1 MTRACVLVLLCGDLA
16 AGCRDSPAP
25 DGKPLV
31 VATFFPMYDFAQ
43 QVAADRAQVISLVP
57 PGVHGHDWEPS
68 PQDVAQV
75 RRARVFVYNGAGF
88 EPWADK
94 LIKEAAGSATVVVA
108 ASAGLTVASTGADG
122 DTDPHVWLDPVRAKG
137 EVDAIRAALERSD
150 PAGKSAYEAK
160 AAAFA
165 AKLADLDGRFDAGLR
180 DCARRE
186 VVVSH
191 AAFGYL
197 ARRYRLEQ
205 IAVTGLAPQAEPSPA
220 ALVAIVR
227 TARERKVTAI
237 FLEPLV
243 SPKLAETLAREVR
256 VRLLTLDPIEGVTRK
271 EAAEGIGYVELM
283 ARNLQSR
290 IVVRAT
296 RFGRPPVAY
305 DVDSTATDIDQPRL
319 RR

>member
-1 MTRACVLVLLCGDLA
+1 VTRACLLVLLCGALA
-16 AGCRDSPAP
+16 AGCRESSAP
-25 DGKPLV
+25 GGKPLV
-31 VATFFPMYDFAQ
+31 VASFFPMYDFAR

-88 EPWADK
+88 EPWVDK

-108 ASAGLTVASTGADG
+108 ASAGLTVARTGADG
-122 DTDPHVWLDPVRAKG
+122 GTDPHVWLDPVLAKG
-137 EVDAIRAALERSD
+137 EVDAIRAALERGD

-160 AAAFA
+160 ASAYA
-165 AKLADLDGRFDAGLR
+165 AKLADLDGRFETGLR

-197 ARRYRLEQ
+197 TRRYRLEQ

-220 ALVAIVR
+220 ALAAIVR
-227 TARERKVTAI
+227 RARERKVTAI

-243 SPKLAETLAREVR
+243 SPKLAETLAREVG

-271 EAAEGIGYVELM
+271 EAAEGIGYLELM
-283 ARNLQSR
+283 ARNLQ
-290 IVVRAT
+290 
-296 RFGRPPVAY
+296 G
-305 DVDSTATDIDQPRL
+305 L
-319 RR
+319 REGLGCR

>member
-1 MTRACVLVLLCGDLA
+1 MTRVASLGLLLCALA
-16 AGCRDSPAP
+16 VTGCRQSPVP

-31 VATFFPMYDFAQ
+31 VASFYPMYEFAR
-43 QVAADRAQVISLVP
+43 QVAAERAQVISLVP

-94 LIKEAAGSATVVVA
+94 LIKEAAGASTVVV
-108 ASAGLTVASTGADG
+108 VASTGLTVTRTGGDG
-122 DTDPHVWLDPVRAKG
+122 GVDPHVWLDPALAQR
-137 EVDAIRAALERSD
+137 EVEAIQAALERAD
-150 PAGKSAYEAK
+150 PAGKTAYAAHASAYN
-160 AAAFA
+160 
-165 AKLADLDGRFDAGLR
+165 AKLAALDTRFDAGLR

-197 ARRYRLEQ
+197 TRRYRLEQ
-205 IAVTGLAPQAEPSPA
+205 LAVTGLAPQAEPSPA
-220 ALVAIVR
+220 ALAAIVR

-243 SPKLAETLAREVR
+243 SPKLAETLAREVG
-256 VRLLTLDPIEGVTRK
+256 VRLLTLNPIEGVTRK
-271 EAAEGIGYVELM
+271 EGAEGTGYLELM
-283 ARNLQSR
+283 ARNLES
-290 IVVRAT
+290 
-296 RFGRPPVAY
+296 
-305 DVDSTATDIDQPRL
+305 L
-319 RR
+319 REGLGCR

>member
-1 MTRACVLVLLCGDLA
+1 MTRACLLVLLCGALA
-16 AGCRDSPAP
+16 AGCRESSAP
-25 DGKPLV
+25 GGKPLV
-31 VATFFPMYDFAQ
+31 VASFFPMYDFAR

-75 RRARVFVYNGAGF
+75 RRARIFVYNGAGF
-88 EPWADK
+88 EPWVDK
-94 LIKEAAGSATVVVA
+94 LVKEAAGSATVVVA
-108 ASAGLTVASTGADG
+108 ASAGLTVARTGADG
-122 DTDPHVWLDPVRAKG
+122 GTDPHVWLDPVLAKG
-137 EVDAIRAALERSD
+137 EVDAIRAALERGD
-150 PAGKSAYEAK
+150 PAGTSAYEAK
-160 AAAFA
+160 ASAYAAR
-165 AKLADLDGRFDAGLR
+165 LADLDGRFEAGLR

-197 ARRYRLEQ
+197 TRRYRLEQ

-220 ALVAIVR
+220 ALAAIVR
-227 TARERKVTAI
+227 TARERRVTAI

-243 SPKLAETLAREVR
+243 SPKLAETLAREVG

-283 ARNLQSR
+283 ARNLQS
-290 IVVRAT
+290 
-296 RFGRPPVAY
+296 
-305 DVDSTATDIDQPRL
+305 L
-319 RR
+319 REGLGCK

>member
-1 MTRACVLVLLCGDLA
+1 VTRACLLVLLCGVLA
-16 AGCRDSPAP
+16 AGCRESPAP
-25 DGKPLV
+25 GGKPLV
-31 VATFFPMYDFAQ
+31 VASFFPMYDFAR

-75 RRARVFVYNGAGF
+75 RRARIFVYNGAGF
-88 EPWADK
+88 EPWVDK
-94 LIKEAAGSATVVVA
+94 VIKEAAGSATVVVA
-108 ASAGLTVASTGADG
+108 ASAGLTVARTGADG
-122 DTDPHVWLDPVRAKG
+122 GTDPHVWLDPVLAKG
-137 EVDAIRAALERSD
+137 EVDAIRAALERGD
-150 PAGKSAYEAK
+150 PAGTSAYEAK
-160 AAAFA
+160 ASAYAAR
-165 AKLADLDGRFDAGLR
+165 LADLDGRFEAGLR

-197 ARRYRLEQ
+197 TRRYRLEQ

-220 ALVAIVR
+220 ALAAIVR

-243 SPKLAETLAREVR
+243 SPKLAETLAREVG

-271 EAAEGIGYVELM
+271 EAAEGIGYLELM
-283 ARNLQSR
+283 VRNLQS
-290 IVVRAT
+290 
-296 RFGRPPVAY
+296 
-305 DVDSTATDIDQPRL
+305 L
-319 RR
+319 REGLGCK

>member
-1 MTRACVLVLLCGDLA
+1 
-16 AGCRDSPAP
+16 
-25 DGKPLV
+25 
-31 VATFFPMYDFAQ
+31 MYDFAR

-88 EPWADK
+88 EPWVDK

-108 ASAGLTVASTGADG
+108 ASAGLTVARTGADG
-122 DTDPHVWLDPVRAKG
+122 ATDPHVWLDPVLAKG
-137 EVDAIRAALERSD
+137 EVDAIRAGLERGD

-160 AAAFA
+160 ASAYA
-165 AKLADLDGRFDAGLR
+165 AKLADLDGRFEAGLR

-197 ARRYRLEQ
+197 TRRYRLEQ

-220 ALVAIVR
+220 ALAAIVR

-243 SPKLAETLAREVR
+243 SPKLAETLAREVG

-271 EAAEGIGYVELM
+271 EAAEGIGYLELM
-283 ARNLQSR
+283 ARNLQ
-290 IVVRAT
+290 
-296 RFGRPPVAY
+296 G
-305 DVDSTATDIDQPRL
+305 L
-319 RR
+319 REGLGCR

>member
-1 MTRACVLVLLCGDLA
+1 MKAAASLVLLLCIFVA
-16 AGCRDSPAP
+16 EGCQRTPP
-25 DGKPLV
+25 QDGKPLV
-31 VATFFPMYDFAQ
+31 VASFFPMYDFAR

-108 ASAGLTVASTGADG
+108 ASAGLTVARTGADG
-122 DTDPHVWLDPVRAKG
+122 STDPHVWLDPVLAKG
-137 EVDAIRAALERSD
+137 EVEAIRAALERSD

-160 AAAFA
+160 AAAYA
-165 AKLADLDGRFDAGLR
+165 DRLADLDGRFDAGLR

-197 ARRYRLEQ
+197 TRRYRLEQ

-220 ALVAIVR
+220 ALAAIVR

-237 FLEPLV
+237 FVEPLV
-243 SPKLAETLAREVR
+243 SPKLAETLAREVG

-271 EAAEGIGYVELM
+271 EAAEGTGYIELM
-283 ARNLQSR
+283 ARNLQS
-290 IVVRAT
+290 
-296 RFGRPPVAY
+296 
-305 DVDSTATDIDQPRL
+305 L
-319 RR
+319 REGLGCR

>member
-1 MTRACVLVLLCGDLA
+1 MTRACLLVLLCGALA
-16 AGCRDSPAP
+16 AGCGESSAP
-25 DGKPLV
+25 GGKPLV
-31 VATFFPMYDFAQ
+31 VASFFPMYDFAR

-88 EPWADK
+88 EPWVDK

-108 ASAGLTVASTGADG
+108 ASAGLTVARTGADG
-122 DTDPHVWLDPVRAKG
+122 GTDPHVWLDPVLAKG
-137 EVDAIRAALERSD
+137 EVDAIRAALERGD

-160 AAAFA
+160 ASAYA
-165 AKLADLDGRFDAGLR
+165 AKLADLDGRFETGLR

-197 ARRYRLEQ
+197 TRRYRLEQ

-220 ALVAIVR
+220 ALAAIVR
-227 TARERKVTAI
+227 RARERKVTAI

-243 SPKLAETLAREVR
+243 SPKLAETLAREVG

-271 EAAEGIGYVELM
+271 EAAEGIGYLELM
-283 ARNLQSR
+283 ARNLQ
-290 IVVRAT
+290 
-296 RFGRPPVAY
+296 G
-305 DVDSTATDIDQPRL
+305 L
-319 RR
+319 REGLGCR

>member
-1 MTRACVLVLLCGDLA
+1 MTRACLLVLLCGALA
-16 AGCRDSPAP
+16 AGCRESPAP
-25 DGKPLV
+25 GGKPLV
-31 VATFFPMYDFAQ
+31 VASFFPMYDFAR

-75 RRARVFVYNGAGF
+75 RRARIFVYNGAGF
-88 EPWADK
+88 EPWVDK

-108 ASAGLTVASTGADG
+108 ASAGLTVARTGADG
-122 DTDPHVWLDPVRAKG
+122 GTDPHVWLDPVLAKG
-137 EVDAIRAALERSD
+137 EVDAIRAALESGD
-150 PAGKSAYEAK
+150 PAGKSTYEAR
-160 AAAFA
+160 AAAYA
-165 AKLADLDGRFDAGLR
+165 AKLADLDGHFEAGLR

-197 ARRYRLEQ
+197 TRRYRLEQ

-220 ALVAIVR
+220 ALAAIVR

-243 SPKLAETLAREVR
+243 SPKLAETLAREVG

-271 EAAEGIGYVELM
+271 EAAEGTGYVELM
-283 ARNLQSR
+283 ARNLQS
-290 IVVRAT
+290 
-296 RFGRPPVAY
+296 
-305 DVDSTATDIDQPRL
+305 L
-319 RR
+319 REGLGCR

>member
-1 MTRACVLVLLCGDLA
+1 MTRACLLVLLWGALA
-16 AGCRDSPAP
+16 AGCRESPAP
-25 DGKPLV
+25 GGKPLV
-31 VATFFPMYDFAQ
+31 VASFFPMYDFAR

-75 RRARVFVYNGAGF
+75 RRAQVFVYNGAGF
-88 EPWADK
+88 EPWVDK

-108 ASAGLTVASTGADG
+108 ASAGLTVARTGADG
-122 DTDPHVWLDPVRAKG
+122 GTDPHVWLDPVLAKG
-137 EVDAIRAALERSD
+137 EVDAIRAALERGD

-160 AAAFA
+160 ASAYA
-165 AKLADLDGRFDAGLR
+165 AKLADLDGRFEAGLR

-186 VVVSH
+186 IVVSH

-197 ARRYRLEQ
+197 TRRYRLEQ

-220 ALVAIVR
+220 ALAAIVR

-243 SPKLAETLAREVR
+243 SPKLAETLAREVG

-271 EAAEGIGYVELM
+271 EAAEGTGYVELM
-283 ARNLQSR
+283 ARNLQS
-290 IVVRAT
+290 
-296 RFGRPPVAY
+296 
-305 DVDSTATDIDQPRL
+305 L
-319 RR
+319 REGLGCR

>member
-1 MTRACVLVLLCGDLA
+1 VTRACLLVLLCGALA
-16 AGCRDSPAP
+16 AGCRESSAP
-25 DGKPLV
+25 GGKPLV
-31 VATFFPMYDFAQ
+31 VASFFPMYDFAR

-75 RRARVFVYNGAGF
+75 RRARIFVYNGAGF
-88 EPWADK
+88 EPWVDK
-94 LIKEAAGSATVVVA
+94 LVKEAAGSATVVVA
-108 ASAGLTVASTGADG
+108 ASAGLTVARTGADG
-122 DTDPHVWLDPVRAKG
+122 GTDPHVWLDPVLAKG
-137 EVDAIRAALERSD
+137 EVDAIRAALERGD
-150 PAGKSAYEAK
+150 PAGTSAYEAK
-160 AAAFA
+160 ASAYA
-165 AKLADLDGRFDAGLR
+165 AKLADLDGRFEAGLR

-197 ARRYRLEQ
+197 TRRYRLEQ

-220 ALVAIVR
+220 ALAAIVR

-243 SPKLAETLAREVR
+243 SPKLAETLAREVG

-271 EAAEGIGYVELM
+271 EAAEGIGYLELM
-283 ARNLQSR
+283 VRNLQS
-290 IVVRAT
+290 
-296 RFGRPPVAY
+296 
-305 DVDSTATDIDQPRL
+305 L
-319 RR
+319 REGLGCK